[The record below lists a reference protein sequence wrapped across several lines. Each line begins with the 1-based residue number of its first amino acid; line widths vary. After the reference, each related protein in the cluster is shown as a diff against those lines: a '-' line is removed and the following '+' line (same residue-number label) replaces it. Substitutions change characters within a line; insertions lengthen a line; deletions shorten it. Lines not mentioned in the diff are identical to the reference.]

1 MSQLTHLP
9 MEFPKISRS
18 SDHDPPAS
26 DPWPRIHGSGRHGWG
41 ATFVA
46 AVALY
51 NSPSVKKFDRS
62 HPVIIVPYANER
74 KIKRIVLRAQS
85 KTASSLPES
94 LLLEEQ
100 REDYR
105 EA

>member
-1 MSQLTHLP
+1 MSPLHIP
-9 MEFPKISRS
+9 MEFPKKSRP
-18 SDHDPPAS
+18 SDHEPPAP
-26 DPWPRIHGSGRHGWG
+26 DPWPLIQDAGRHGWG

-46 AVALY
+46 AATLH

-62 HPVIIVPYANER
+62 HPVIIVPYANQR
-74 KIKRIVLRAQS
+74 KIERIVLRAQS

-100 REDYR
+100 GEDYR